1 MNNQINEYV
10 EISTNEEL
18 KEDMN
23 KRMPKIALSG
33 EIAEKV
39 FEQRKK
45 AKRKRITGGIVT
57 GTLAVGAVV
66 AGICLSPFTAGASAA
81 AGGAFAAHAL
91 TITTAAGTTI
101 AVSAAEIA
109 ILSGFVAS
117 ALGCSVLIAKD
128 LIKNYNIEIEK
139 DGSKVYLS
147 LKDKKQKTRKISAN
161 NQDE

>member
-18 KEDMN
+18 KEAMN

-57 GTLAVGAVV
+57 GSLAVV

-81 AGGAFAAHAL
+81 AGGVFAAHAL